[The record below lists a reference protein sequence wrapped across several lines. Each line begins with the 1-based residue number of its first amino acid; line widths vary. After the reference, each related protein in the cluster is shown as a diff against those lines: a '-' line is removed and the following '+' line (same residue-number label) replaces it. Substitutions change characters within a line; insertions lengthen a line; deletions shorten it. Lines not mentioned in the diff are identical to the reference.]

1 MHKHVLILTT
11 KSNLNNIDILCFARL
26 INFCKELND
35 KIFGFLNNY

>member
-26 INFCKELND
+26 IHFCKELTDNL
-35 KIFGFLNNY
+35 FVFLNNY